1 VEEETAMRFAKLAL
15 AAVAQLVL
23 VSGFLASGLSA
34 GPASAQSYPDHPV
47 RVIAAFPPG
56 SGVDIVAR
64 IVAEKLNEAL
74 NQPFPVENRTG
85 AGGTI
90 AEAVVAKSAPD
101 GYTVLV
107 NSSSHSANSL
117 LYAHL
122 PYDPLTDLVP
132 VTPLAVLPNVL
143 VVDAHNPKGIDTVAK
158 LVAYGKAHPGQLT
171 YGSAGVGSATHMN
184 DEKFRIR
191 AGIDAVHIPF
201 KGTPE
206 AMSDIMAGRVDYMFT
221 PIVSAISLI
230 KSGKLQALSVAA
242 SERSPELPDV
252 PTTTE
257 AGVADSDY
265 IFWVAML
272 APAKTPKPIIEKLSA
287 TAAKILAT
295 DDMKQKLAA
304 LGATPWSMKPDAFQ
318 AYIQKEFAENTELV
332 KKAGIK
338 AN

>member
-1 VEEETAMRFAKLAL
+1 MKLVKVAL
-15 AAVAQLVL
+15 AAAALVFSAAPVWAQ
-23 VSGFLASGLSA
+23 F
-34 GPASAQSYPDHPV
+34 PDHPV
-47 RVIAAFPPG
+47 RVTAAFPPG

-64 IVAEKLNEAL
+64 IVSDKLGQVL
-74 NQPFPVENRTG
+74 SQPFVVENRVG

-90 AEAVVAKSAPD
+90 AEAIVAKSAAD

-117 LYAHL
+117 LYATL
-122 PYDPLTDLVP
+122 PYDPLKDLVP
-132 VTPLAVLPNVL
+132 VSPLAILPNVL
-143 VVDAHNPKGIDTVAK
+143 VVDANNTKGLDSVAK

-171 YGSAGVGSATHMN
+171 YASAGVGSATHMN

-191 AGIDAVHIPF
+191 AGIEAVHVPF

-221 PIVSAISLI
+221 PIVSAISLV
-230 KSGKLQALSVAA
+230 KSGKLKALSVAA
-242 SERSPELPDV
+242 AQRSPELPDV

-265 IFWVAML
+265 VFWVAML
-272 APAKTPKPIIEKLSA
+272 APAKTPPAVISKLNEAVAKVLAMPDVKEKLG
-287 TAAKILAT
+287 T
-295 DDMKQKLAA
+295 
-304 LGATPWSMKPDAFQ
+304 LGATPYVMKPDAFQ
-318 AYIQKEFAENTELV
+318 AVIEKEFGENTELV

>member
-1 VEEETAMRFAKLAL
+1 MKLVKVAL
-15 AAVAQLVL
+15 AAAALSLFATPVWAQ
-23 VSGFLASGLSA
+23 F
-34 GPASAQSYPDHPV
+34 PDHPV

-56 SGVDIVAR
+56 SGVDIIAR
-64 IVAEKLNEAL
+64 IVSDKLNQEL
-74 NQPFPVENRTG
+74 KGTFVVENRVG

-117 LYAHL
+117 LYKSL
-122 PYDPLTDLVP
+122 SYDPLKDLVP
-132 VTPLAVLPNVL
+132 VASLAILPNVL
-143 VVDAHNPKGIDTVAK
+143 VVSGNNTKGLDSVAK

-171 YGSAGVGSATHMN
+171 YASAGVGSATHMN

-191 AGIDAVHIPF
+191 AGIQAVHIPF
-201 KGTPE
+201 KGTPD
-206 AMSDIMAGRVDYMFT
+206 AMNEIMAGRVDYMFT

-230 KSGKLQALSVAA
+230 KSGKLKALSVAA
-242 SERSPELPDV
+242 AQRSPELPDV

-265 IFWVAML
+265 VFWVGML
-272 APAKTPKPIIEKLSA
+272 APAKTPKAVVDKLNGA
-287 TAAKILAT
+287 VAKVLST
-295 DDMKQKLAA
+295 PEMKDKMGT
-304 LGATPWSMKPDAFQ
+304 LGATPFIMKPDAYQ
-318 AYIQKEFAENTELV
+318 AYIQKEFVENTELV
-332 KKAGIK
+332 QKAGIK

>member
-1 VEEETAMRFAKLAL
+1 MKILRATL
-15 AAVAQLVL
+15 AVAALV
-23 VSGFLASGLSA
+23 FSA
-34 GPASAQSYPDHPV
+34 APVWAQSYPDHPV

-64 IVAEKLNEAL
+64 IVSDKLNQAL
-74 NQPFPVENRTG
+74 SQPFVVENRVG

-117 LYAHL
+117 LYASL
-122 PYDPLTDLVP
+122 PYDPLKDLIP
-132 VTPLAVLPNVL
+132 VSPLAILPNVL
-143 VVDAHNPKGIDTVAK
+143 VVAANNSKGLDSAAK

-191 AGIDAVHIPF
+191 AGIDAVHVPF

-206 AMSDIMAGRVDYMFT
+206 AMQDIMAGRVDYMFT

-230 KSGKLQALSVAA
+230 KGGKLKALSVAA

-257 AGVADSDY
+257 AGVPDSDY
-265 IFWVAML
+265 VFWVAML
-272 APAKTPKPIIEKLSA
+272 APAKTPKPVIDKLNA
-287 TAAKILAT
+287 AAAKVLGTPEMKDKMAT
-295 DDMKQKLAA
+295 
-304 LGATPWSMKPDAFQ
+304 LGATPWSMTSDAFQ
-318 AYIQKEFAENTELV
+318 ARIQKEFTENTELV

>member
-1 VEEETAMRFAKLAL
+1 MKFVKAALVAATLAFA
-15 AAVAQLVL
+15 AAPVW
-23 VSGFLASGLSA
+23 
-34 GPASAQSYPDHPV
+34 AQSYPDHPV
-47 RVIAAFPPG
+47 RVTAAFPPG

-64 IVAEKLNEAL
+64 IVSDKLNQVL
-74 NQPFPVENRTG
+74 NQPFVVENRVG

-90 AEAVVAKSAPD
+90 AEALVAKSAPD

-117 LYAHL
+117 LYANL
-122 PYDPLTDLVP
+122 SYDPLTDLVA
-132 VTPLAVLPNVL
+132 VSPLAILPNVL
-143 VVDAHNPKGIDTVAK
+143 VVDANNTKGLDSVAK

-171 YGSAGVGSATHMN
+171 YASAGVGSATHMN

-191 AGIDAVHIPF
+191 AGIEAVHVPF

-230 KSGKLQALSVAA
+230 KSGKLKALSVAA
-242 SERSPELPDV
+242 AQRSPELPDV

-265 IFWVAML
+265 VFWVAML
-272 APAKTPKPIIEKLSA
+272 APAKTPPAVIDKLNETVAKVLALPDVKEKLG
-287 TAAKILAT
+287 
-295 DDMKQKLAA
+295 A
-304 LGATPWSMKPDAFQ
+304 LGATPYVMKPAAFQ
-318 AYIQKEFAENTELV
+318 AVIQKEFTENTELV

>member
-1 VEEETAMRFAKLAL
+1 MKLVKVAFAAAAL
-15 AAVAQLVL
+15 FFFATPVWAQ
-23 VSGFLASGLSA
+23 
-34 GPASAQSYPDHPV
+34 YPDRPV

-56 SGVDIVAR
+56 SGVDIIAR
-64 IVAEKLNEAL
+64 IVSDKLNQE
-74 NQPFPVENRTG
+74 FKGTFVVENRVG

-117 LYAHL
+117 LYKTL
-122 PYDPLTDLVP
+122 PYDPLTDLMP
-132 VTPLAVLPNVL
+132 VSPLAVLPNVL
-143 VVDAHNPKGIDTVAK
+143 VVSGNNTKGLDSVAK

-191 AGIDAVHIPF
+191 AGIEAVHVPF
-201 KGTPE
+201 KGTPD
-206 AMSDIMAGRVDYMFT
+206 AMNEIIAGRVDYMFT

-230 KSGKLQALSVAA
+230 KAGRLKALSVAA
-242 SERSPELPDV
+242 AERSPELPDV

-257 AGVADSDY
+257 AGVANSDY
-265 IFWVAML
+265 VFWVAML
-272 APAKTPKPIIEKLSA
+272 APAKTPKAILDKLNA
-287 TAAKILAT
+287 GIAKVLAT
-295 DDMKQKLAA
+295 KEMKDKMAT
-304 LGATPWSMKPDAFQ
+304 LGASPWSMKPDAFQ
-318 AYIQKEFAENTELV
+318 DHIKKEFVENTELI

>member
-1 VEEETAMRFAKLAL
+1 MKLVKAAL
-15 AAVAQLVL
+15 AAAALLFFATPIFFATPSWAQ
-23 VSGFLASGLSA
+23 
-34 GPASAQSYPDHPV
+34 YPDRPV

-56 SGVDIVAR
+56 SGVDIIAR
-64 IVAEKLNEAL
+64 IVSDKLNQAL
-74 NQPFPVENRTG
+74 NQSFVVENRVG

-90 AEAVVAKSAPD
+90 AEAVVSKAAPD

-117 LYAHL
+117 LYKSL
-122 PYDPLTDLVP
+122 PYDPLKDLVP
-132 VTPLAVLPNVL
+132 VSPLAILPNVL
-143 VVDAHNPKGIDTVAK
+143 VVQANNSKGIDSVAK

-191 AGIDAVHIPF
+191 AGIQATHIPF
-201 KGTPE
+201 KGTPD
-206 AMSDIMAGRVDYMFT
+206 AMNDIIAGRVDYMFT

-230 KSGKLQALSVAA
+230 KGGKLTALSVAA
-242 SERSPELPDV
+242 AERSPQLPEV

-257 AGVADSDY
+257 AGVANSDY

-272 APAKTPKPIIEKLSA
+272 APAKTPKAVIDKLNGA
-287 TAAKILAT
+287 VAKVLAT
-295 DDMKQKLAA
+295 QEMKDKMGT
-304 LGATPWSMKPDAFQ
+304 LGATPWIMKPDAFQ
-318 AYIQKEFAENTELV
+318 AHIQKEFVENTELV
-332 KKAGIK
+332 QKAGIK

>member
-1 VEEETAMRFAKLAL
+1 MKLVRAAL
-15 AAVAQLVL
+15 AAAAVCAVTVFTLTTAAPVWAQ
-23 VSGFLASGLSA
+23 
-34 GPASAQSYPDHPV
+34 YPDHTV

-64 IVAEKLNEAL
+64 IVSDKLNQAL
-74 NQPFPVENRTG
+74 NQPFVVENRVG

-90 AEAVVAKSAPD
+90 AEAVVAKSPAD

-117 LYAHL
+117 LYKSL
-122 PYDPLTDLVP
+122 PYNPLTDLVP
-132 VTPLAVLPNVL
+132 VSPLAVLPNVL
-143 VVDAHNPKGIDTVAK
+143 VVKADNSKGIDSVAK

-191 AGIDAVHIPF
+191 AGIDAVHVPF

-206 AMSDIMAGRVDYMFT
+206 AMSDIMAGRVDFMFT
-221 PIVSAISLI
+221 PIVSAIALI
-230 KSGKLQALSVAA
+230 KAGKLKALSVAA
-242 SERSPELPDV
+242 AERSPELPGV

-257 AGVADSDY
+257 AGVPNSDY

-272 APAKTPKPIIEKLSA
+272 APAKTPKPIIDKLNGEI
-287 TAAKILAT
+287 AKILAT
-295 DDMKQKLAA
+295 PEMKEKMGA
-304 LGATPWSMKPDAFQ
+304 LGATPLSMKPDAFQ
-318 AYIQKEFAENTELV
+318 AQIEKEFAENKELV
-332 KKAGIK
+332 AKAGIK

>member
-1 VEEETAMRFAKLAL
+1 MKLVRAAL
-15 AAVAQLVL
+15 AAAAAIFAVTALSFTTAAPVWAQ
-23 VSGFLASGLSA
+23 
-34 GPASAQSYPDHPV
+34 YPDHTV

-64 IVAEKLNEAL
+64 LVADKLNQAMK
-74 NQPFPVENRTG
+74 QPFVVENRTG

-90 AEAVVAKSAPD
+90 AEAVVAKSPAD

-117 LYAHL
+117 LYKSL
-122 PYDPLTDLVP
+122 PYNPLTDLVP
-132 VTPLAVLPNVL
+132 VSPLAVLPNVL
-143 VVDAHNPKGIDTVAK
+143 VVKADNSKGIDSVAK

-191 AGIDAVHIPF
+191 AGIDAVHVPF

-206 AMSDIMAGRVDYMFT
+206 AMSDIMAGRVDFMFT
-221 PIVSAISLI
+221 PIVSAIALI
-230 KSGKLQALSVAA
+230 KAGKLKALSVAA
-242 SERSPELPDV
+242 SQRSPELPGV

-257 AGVADSDY
+257 AGVPDSDY

-272 APAKTPKPIIEKLSA
+272 APAKTPKPVIDKLNA
-287 TAAKILAT
+287 EIAKILAT
-295 DDMKQKLAA
+295 PEMKAKMGA
-304 LGATPWSMKPDAFQ
+304 LGATPLSMKPDAFQ
-318 AYIQKEFAENTELV
+318 AQIEKEFAENKELV
-332 KKAGIK
+332 AKAGIK

>member
-1 VEEETAMRFAKLAL
+1 MTFVKAALVAAAL
-15 AAVAQLVL
+15 AFVAAPVC
-23 VSGFLASGLSA
+23 
-34 GPASAQSYPDHPV
+34 AQTYPDHPV
-47 RVIAAFPPG
+47 RVTAAFPPG

-64 IVAEKLNEAL
+64 IVSDKLNQVL
-74 NQPFPVENRTG
+74 NQPFVVENRVG

-101 GYTVLV
+101 GYTLLV

-117 LYAHL
+117 LYANL
-122 PYDPLTDLVP
+122 PYDPLADLVA
-132 VTPLAVLPNVL
+132 VTPLAILPNVL
-143 VVDAHNPKGIDTVAK
+143 VVDGNNTKGLDSVAK

-171 YGSAGVGSATHMN
+171 YASAGVGSATHMN

-191 AGIDAVHIPF
+191 AGIEAVHVPF

-206 AMSDIMAGRVDYMFT
+206 AMQDIMAGRVDYMFT

-230 KSGKLQALSVAA
+230 KSGKLKALSVAA
-242 SERSPELPDV
+242 AQRSPELPDV

-257 AGVADSDY
+257 AGVPDSDY
-265 IFWVAML
+265 VFWVAML
-272 APAKTPKPIIEKLSA
+272 APAKTPPAVINKLNEAAAKVLAMPDLKEKLA
-287 TAAKILAT
+287 T
-295 DDMKQKLAA
+295 
-304 LGATPWSMKPDAFQ
+304 LGATPYVMKADAFQ
-318 AYIQKEFAENTELV
+318 AVIQKEFTENTELV

>member
-1 VEEETAMRFAKLAL
+1 MKFAKLML
-15 AAVAQLVL
+15 AAAAAVVL
-23 VSGFLASGLSA
+23 GGGLSA
-34 GPASAQSYPDHPV
+34 GAASAQSYPDHPV

-64 IVAEKLNEAL
+64 IVADKLNQEMKQA
-74 NQPFPVENRTG
+74 FVVENRSG

-117 LYAHL
+117 LYKSL
-122 PYDPLTDLVP
+122 PYNPLTDLVP
-132 VTPLAVLPNVL
+132 VSPLAILPNVL
-143 VVDAHNPKGIDTVAK
+143 VVAANNSKGIDSVAK

-184 DEKFRIR
+184 DEKFRVR
-191 AGIDAVHIPF
+191 AGIEATHIPF

-206 AMSDIMAGRVDYMFT
+206 AMQDIIAGRVDYMFT

-230 KSGKLQALSVAA
+230 KAGKLKALSVAA
-242 SERSPELPDV
+242 SERSPELPGV

-272 APAKTPKPIIEKLSA
+272 APAKTPKAIIDKLNA
-287 TAAKILAT
+287 ACAKILAT
-295 DDMKQKLAA
+295 DEMKKKMAA
-304 LGATPWSMKPDAFQ
+304 LGATPWSMKSDAFQ
-318 AYIQKEFAENTELV
+318 ATIQKEFAENTELV

>member
-1 VEEETAMRFAKLAL
+1 MKALKAAL
-15 AAVAQLVL
+15 AAAALVL
-23 VSGFLASGLSA
+23 FAAPV
-34 GPASAQSYPDHPV
+34 SAQTYPDHPV

-64 IVAEKLNEAL
+64 IVADKLNQAL
-74 NQPFPVENRTG
+74 NQPFVVENRVG

-101 GYTVLV
+101 GYVVLV

-117 LYAHL
+117 LYASL

-132 VTPLAVLPNVL
+132 VTPLAILPNVL
-143 VVDAHNPKGIDTVAK
+143 VVAGNNSKGIDSVAK

-191 AGIDAVHIPF
+191 AGIEAVHVPF

-206 AMSDIMAGRVDYMFT
+206 AMQDIMAGRVDYMFT
-221 PIVSAISLI
+221 PIVSAISLV

-242 SERSPELPDV
+242 AQRSPELPGV

-265 IFWVAML
+265 VFWVAML
-272 APAKTPKPIIEKLSA
+272 APAKTPPAVVNKLYEAAAKVLATPDMKEKLG
-287 TAAKILAT
+287 T
-295 DDMKQKLAA
+295 
-304 LGATPWSMKPDAFQ
+304 LGATPWSMKPADFQ

>member
-1 VEEETAMRFAKLAL
+1 MKLVRAAL
-15 AAVAQLVL
+15 AAAAVCAVTVFTLTAAAPVWAQ
-23 VSGFLASGLSA
+23 
-34 GPASAQSYPDHPV
+34 YPDHTV

-64 IVAEKLNEAL
+64 LVADKLNQAL
-74 NQPFPVENRTG
+74 KQPFVVENRTG

-90 AEAVVAKSAPD
+90 AEAVVAKSPAD

-117 LYAHL
+117 LYKSL
-122 PYDPLTDLVP
+122 PYNPLTDLVP
-132 VTPLAVLPNVL
+132 VSPLAVLPNVL
-143 VVDAHNPKGIDTVAK
+143 VVKADNSKGIDSVAK

-191 AGIDAVHIPF
+191 AGIDAVHVPF

-206 AMSDIMAGRVDYMFT
+206 AMSDIMAGRVDFMFT
-221 PIVSAISLI
+221 PIVSAIALI
-230 KSGKLQALSVAA
+230 KAGKLKALSVAA
-242 SERSPELPDV
+242 AERSPELPGV

-257 AGVADSDY
+257 AGVPNSDY

-272 APAKTPKPIIEKLSA
+272 APAKTPKPIIDKLNGEI
-287 TAAKILAT
+287 AKILAT
-295 DDMKQKLAA
+295 PEMKEKMGA
-304 LGATPWSMKPDAFQ
+304 LGATPLSMKPDAFQ
-318 AYIQKEFAENTELV
+318 AQIEKEFAENKELV
-332 KKAGIK
+332 AKAGIK

>member
-1 VEEETAMRFAKLAL
+1 MKFAKSAL
-15 AAVAQLVL
+15 AAVAAVFLV
-23 VSGFLASGLSA
+23 GGLLA
-34 GPASAQSYPDHPV
+34 GPASAQSYPDRPV
-47 RVIAAFPPG
+47 HVIAAFPPG

-64 IVAEKLNEAL
+64 IVADKLNQAL
-74 NQPFPVENRTG
+74 KQTFVVENRTG

-90 AEAVVAKSAPD
+90 AEAVVAKSPAD

-117 LYAHL
+117 LYSQL
-122 PYDPLTDLVP
+122 PYNPLTDLVP

-143 VVDAHNPKGIDTVAK
+143 VVDGHNSKGLDSVAK

-191 AGIDAVHIPF
+191 AGIQAVHVPF

-230 KSGKLQALSVAA
+230 KSGKLKALSVAA
-242 SERSPELPDV
+242 SQRSPELPDV

-272 APAKTPKPIIEKLSA
+272 APAKTPKPIIEKLYEASA
-287 TAAKILAT
+287 KVLAT
-295 DDMKQKLAA
+295 DDMKQKLAK

>member
-1 VEEETAMRFAKLAL
+1 MKFAKSALAAL
-15 AAVAQLVL
+15 AAVFLVGGL
-23 VSGFLASGLSA
+23 LAGS
-34 GPASAQSYPDHPV
+34 ASAQSYPDRAVHV
-47 RVIAAFPPG
+47 LAAFPPG

-64 IVAEKLNEAL
+64 IVADKLNQEL
-74 NQPFPVENRTG
+74 KQPFVVENRTG

-117 LYAHL
+117 LYKSL
-122 PYDPLTDLVP
+122 PYDPLKDLVP

-143 VVDAHNPKGIDTVAK
+143 VVAANNPKGIDSVAK
-158 LVAYGKAHPGQLT
+158 LVAYGKAHPGGLT

-191 AGIDAVHIPF
+191 AGIEATHIPF

-206 AMSDIMAGRVDYMFT
+206 AMQDIIGGRVDYMFT

-230 KSGKLQALSVAA
+230 KGGKLKALSVAA
-242 SERSPELPDV
+242 SERSPELPGV

-272 APAKTPKPIIEKLSA
+272 VPAKTPKAVIDKLNEA
-287 TAAKILAT
+287 CAKVLAT
-295 DDMKQKLAA
+295 DEMKQKLAT

-318 AYIQKEFAENTELV
+318 AHIQKEFVENTELV
-332 KKAGIK
+332 QKAGIK